1 MQSQH
6 DLNALVDRWM
16 ESGDTPARIQGL
28 ITSRAF
34 GDREVFTLL
43 CMLSDRFH
51 MRKDILT
58 TIHFL
63 ASAIPFA
70 KKLGSE
76 EQLQLARRYL
86 GLEKPGEAM
95 DILVRAALSDKRLN
109 PKEQSLLL
117 KCYEKTQSERWDSIQ
132 HGHEVLLAYLK
143 THLDS
148 IRKHHASR
156 PAVMLEIGSTRE
168 NIPGQGSTKILAE
181 YCHAEGIHFITVDMD
196 PDNTQTAARLFHEME
211 VDFEAINGK
220 GEDYLREY
228 EGGLDF
234 VFLDAYD
241 YDHGKHSEL
250 RQSRYRK
257 YLGSAIV
264 DGQCHQ
270 MHLDCAESLSK
281 KLSPS
286 GLICVDDTWLTNGRW
301 SAKGTL
307 AMPYLLDNGFF
318 LLDIRNRAALLGRKR
333 GGN

>member
-16 ESGDTPARIQGL
+16 ESGEAPARIYEL
-28 ITSRAF
+28 IISKAF
-34 GDREVFTLL
+34 GDREAFNFL
-43 CMLSDRFH
+43 CVLSDRFH
-51 MRKDILT
+51 MQKDILT
-58 TIHFL
+58 AIHFL
-63 ASAIPFA
+63 ASAKPFA
-70 KKLGSE
+70 EKLGYE
-76 EQLQLARRYL
+76 EHLQLARKYL
-86 GLEKPGEAM
+86 GLERHGEAM
-95 DILVRAALSDKRLN
+95 DILVREALSDKRLN

-117 KCYEKTQSERWDSIQ
+117 KCYEKTQSELRSSFQ

-143 THLDS
+143 THLDV
-148 IRKHHASR
+148 IKKNDASR
-156 PAVMLEIGSTRE
+156 SAVMLEIGSTRE
-168 NIPGQGSTKILAE
+168 NIPGQGSTRILAE
-181 YCHAEGIHFITVDMD
+181 YCQAEGIHFITVDMD
-196 PDNTQTAARLFHEME
+196 PDNTQSAVRLFHEMG
-211 VDFEAINGK
+211 VDFEAINRK

-228 EGGLDF
+228 QGVLDF

-257 YLGSAIV
+257 YLGSAID